1 VSAAATARAYI
12 AALNTRDSDRIAA
25 CVTDDFVNEHLSI
38 RGHSLTGRAAY
49 RSRLDVF
56 LATFPVLDYEIE
68 DVVAEDDRAMVA
80 YRMRADY
87 AGADGMATP
96 KPIDVRGVF
105 RLVFRDGLVAYRA
118 DYRDAATVEHQLGL
132 R

>member
-1 VSAAATARAYI
+1 MSAADTARAYI
-12 AALNTRDSDRIAA
+12 AALNTRDPDRIAA
-25 CVTDDFVNEHLSI
+25 CVTDDFVNQHLSI
-38 RGHSLTGRAAY
+38 RGHSLTGRAEY
-49 RSRLDVF
+49 RARLDVF
-56 LATFPVLDYEIE
+56 LATFPVLHYEIE
-68 DVVAEDDRAMVA
+68 DLVAEDERAMVA

-87 AGADGMATP
+87 AGADGTAPP

-105 RLVFRDGLVAYRA
+105 RLAVRDGLVAFRA